1 MRECFDIVLD
11 SQLGERRG
19 TLTIDETGGAVRG
32 AISLVGFENAV
43 AGEEKAGVLYL
54 RHELRTLVSRL
65 KCRSVIR
72 VKGDRLDGTV
82 STDGAEMKLH
92 GVRTEAPESEQAG

>member
-32 AISLVGFENAV
+32 AILLVGFENAV
-43 AGEEKAGVLYL
+43 AGEERPACFIFATSFK
-54 RHELRTLVSRL
+54 RW
-65 KCRSVIR
+65 
-72 VKGDRLDGTV
+72 
-82 STDGAEMKLH
+82 
-92 GVRTEAPESEQAG
+92 